1 MVINQLPSTIAITPR
16 VITPSGHTVE
26 IPEGRRLVFGRGPRA
41 DLPISVGPGL
51 SRRAGV
57 LTAMNGGV
65 WIANISC
72 THALYTE
79 FDGSRIRLPRMSEP
93 GEPNGGWY
101 LRAGS
106 ALVGSRAML
115 DEERPL
121 RVLVPESQD
130 SSPDADS
137 RSDGDSTLLPLSL
150 DPNTK
155 QFLVA
160 VLWCRPWLIDQT
172 RTTPLPRAPE
182 IARAALDVTGACY
195 ELERF
200 DGDPLFRDRLSARVG
215 EHLKVLRRKITERG
229 LVRAGTRLSDEV
241 VVEVLIENTI
251 ITTDDLARLND
262 PEWCSRQED
271 LWWTGGP

>member
-1 MVINQLPSTIAITPR
+1 MVTNQLPSTIAITTR
-16 VITPSGHTVE
+16 VITPSGRIVE
-26 IPEGRRLVFGRGPRA
+26 IPEGSRLVFGRGPRV
-41 DLPISVGPGL
+41 DLPISLGRGL

-57 LTAMNGGV
+57 IAAMDNGA

-79 FDGSRIRLPRMSEP
+79 CDGYRIRLPRMAEP
-93 GEPNGGWY
+93 GEPSGGWY
-101 LRAGS
+101 VRAGS

-115 DEERPL
+115 DEDQPL
-121 RVLVPESQD
+121 RVIVPTTDENV
-130 SSPDADS
+130 PHADS
-137 RSDGDSTLLPLSL
+137 RSDGDATLLPLSL

-182 IARAALDVTGACY
+182 IARAALDVTGAHY
-195 ELERF
+195 ERERF
-200 DGDPLFRDRLSARVG
+200 DADPLFRDRLSARVG
-215 EHLKVLRRKITERG
+215 EHLKVLRRKISERG

-241 VVEVLIENTI
+241 VVEVLIEHMI
-251 ITTDDLARLND
+251 ITTADLDRLND